1 MEWARSTRTYVSR
14 GQSFKSSKRP
24 ISYPSDV
31 KSQLPPFQAGSA
43 QQQQQIESEGGFK
56 KSGETKKDNN
66 KTTAVNTK
74 VDQLDGSEKSVS
86 ACDEVVKP
94 AATTS
99 SERSTS
105 VKSLIPLSLK
115 KLIKDYLMPNQSPK
129 TKHK

>member
-1 MEWARSTRTYVSR
+1 
-14 GQSFKSSKRP
+14 
-24 ISYPSDV
+24 
-31 KSQLPPFQAGSA
+31 
-43 QQQQQIESEGGFK
+43 
-56 KSGETKKDNN
+56 
-66 KTTAVNTK
+66 VNTK
-74 VDQLDGSEKSVS
+74 VDQLDGSETSVS